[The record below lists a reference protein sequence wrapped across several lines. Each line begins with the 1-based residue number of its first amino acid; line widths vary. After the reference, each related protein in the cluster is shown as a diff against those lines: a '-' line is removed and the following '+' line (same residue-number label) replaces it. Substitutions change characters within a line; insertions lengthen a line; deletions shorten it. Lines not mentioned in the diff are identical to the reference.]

1 MIKLFKRETELVG
14 LPIAHSI
21 RWLILLLYFA
31 NHILALNRNY
41 FRKCAL
47 VGVLI
52 ISVLFINVS
61 LFGSVKAESGRND
74 VVTHD
79 FIASASPTVNQL
91 YPTNDLVNSR
101 TWYQVIF
108 TTGTTAP
115 IKQVEVNFP
124 PGTDIAQ
131 AKLVNTAGLGPGI
144 YTISGQTITY
154 SVAPEVLV
162 PANTELR
169 LQYDNI
175 LNPSIP
181 DANLTVRIT
190 TKDTAGSVID
200 SGTSLAYKIRQIG
213 TEDISNKSITREK
226 IKPGAVVP
234 VVSQRSSDVISIP
247 PGQGQ
252 FAVAVCNVGEVA
264 TGGGYMTNSPKV
276 IVTFSSLGEDQ
287 RPSWAIHAVNTDT
300 LAHNITATVMCLHL
314 SP

>member
-1 MIKLFKRETELVG
+1 MTKRVL
-14 LPIAHSI
+14 A
-21 RWLILLLYFA
+21 LITLT
-31 NHILALNRNY
+31 ILAAGTILFYNSSTAANK
-41 FRKCAL
+41 FAP
-47 VGVLI
+47 VSI
-52 ISVLFINVS
+52 ISNSNIF
-61 LFGSVKAESGRND
+61 
-74 VVTHD
+74 T
-79 FIASASPTVNQL
+79 ASPTANQL

-101 TWYQVIF
+101 AWYQLIF
-108 TTGTTAP
+108 TTETTAP
-115 IKQVEVNFP
+115 INQVEVDFP
-124 PGTDIAQ
+124 PGTNIAN
-131 AKLVNTAGLGPGI
+131 AKLVDTAGLGPGI

-154 SVAPEVLV
+154 TVAPEVLV

-226 IKPGAVVP
+226 IEPGAVVA
-234 VVSQRSSDVISIP
+234 VASQRSSEVISIP
-247 PGQGQ
+247 PGQDQ
-252 FAVAVCNVGEVA
+252 FAVTVCDVDEVA
-264 TGGGYMTNSPKV
+264 TGGGYITNTPKV
-276 IVTFSSLGEDQ
+276 IVTFSSLGKDP
-287 RPSWAIHAVNTDT
+287 RSWAVHAVNTDT